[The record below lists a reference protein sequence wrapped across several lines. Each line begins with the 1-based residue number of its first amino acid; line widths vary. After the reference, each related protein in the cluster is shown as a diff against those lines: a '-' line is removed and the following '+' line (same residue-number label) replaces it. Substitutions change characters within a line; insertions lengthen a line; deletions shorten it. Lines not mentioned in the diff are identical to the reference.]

1 MSPEL
6 IGLIGIIALFI
17 CLAFRMWIG
26 AAMALVGF
34 LGLVALRGLTQA
46 LAVMGNIPFSTA
58 NNYNLTVIPM
68 FVLMGMVIGT
78 TDIGGGLYRTANKWI
93 GHHRGGLASATIV
106 ASGLLGAITGSHMAG
121 TIIMSKIALPEMR
134 KHKYDDSLATASIA
148 AGAPLSIII
157 PPSVPMIM
165 YGLLTEEPIG
175 ELFIG
180 GIIPGVILMVIYVIT
195 ISLITKRNPDLGPA
209 GEKFSLQEKI
219 MGLVEMIPMILLFVL
234 VLGGIYGG
242 FFTTTESGA
251 VGALGAIVIA
261 TLARQMTWEKLRI
274 CLVQTVK
281 LVGSILILLIGT
293 YIFISFI
300 TLSKIPF
307 LLAGLITG
315 ANVPV
320 AAIIVLMAVLYIILG
335 MFLPDMAMI
344 SLTVPILFPIITQL
358 GLDPLWFGMFVVFMT
373 ALGSITPPVGM
384 VVFLLAGLSKVEV
397 VKIFRGVIPFI
408 IAMVLVIVLISVFPD
423 LVTILPS
430 MMKH

>member
-1 MSPEL
+1 MKSKL
-6 IGLIGIIALFI
+6 FDYIDRDNFVYNLSGLTKL
-17 CLAFRMWIG
+17 LAF
-26 AAMALVGF
+26 VCF
-34 LGLVALRGLTQA
+34 TFS
-46 LAVMGNIPFSTA
+46 VMFS
-58 NNYNLTVIPM
+58 Y
-68 FVLMGMVIGT
+68 
-78 TDIGGGLYRTANKWI
+78 DIRYI
-93 GHHRGGLASATIV
+93 
-106 ASGLLGAITGSHMAG
+106 
-121 TIIMSKIALPEMR
+121 
-134 KHKYDDSLATASIA
+134 
-148 AGAPLSIII
+148 
-157 PPSVPMIM
+157 
-165 YGLLTEEPIG
+165 
-175 ELFIG
+175 
-180 GIIPGVILMVIYVIT
+180 
-195 ISLITKRNPDLGPA
+195 
-209 GEKFSLQEKI
+209 
-219 MGLVEMIPMILLFVL
+219 LFVL